1 MDIKSN
7 EEVRQELLLKA
18 MCDLKIQAK
27 EVIDGIMGDLY
38 CEYLPH
44 VVTDTESNIGSRVDG
59 VIRNLISGK
68 FERLGDSP
76 MVKVSDSYQCEHYI
90 GLHSYDAMVK
100 PLCDLM
106 GPEIIGARVKQLE
119 NEVESLRQ
127 QLIEAYRGA

>member
-1 MDIKSN
+1 MEVKSS
-7 EEVRQELLLKA
+7 EEVREELLLKA
-18 MCDLKIQAK
+18 MGHLREQATA
-27 EVIDGIMGDLY
+27 VIGGIMGDLY

-59 VIRNLISGK
+59 VIRNLIAGK
-68 FERLGDSP
+68 FERLGESP

-90 GLHSYDAMVK
+90 SLNSYDGMVK

-106 GPEIIGARVKQLE
+106 APEIVGARVKQLE

-127 QLIEAYRGA
+127 QLEQAYRR

>member
-1 MDIKSN
+1 MEVKSN
-7 EEVRQELLLKA
+7 EEVREELLLKA
-18 MCDLKIQAK
+18 MGNLREQATA
-27 EVIDGIMGDLY
+27 VIGGIMGELY

-68 FERLGDSP
+68 FEKCGES

-90 GLHSYDAMVK
+90 HLNSYDGMVK

-106 GPEIIGARVKQLE
+106 SPEIVGARVKQLE
-119 NEVESLRQ
+119 NEVESLRN
-127 QLIEAYRGA
+127 QLDIAYRR

>member
-1 MDIKSN
+1 MEVKSN
-7 EEVRQELLLKA
+7 EEVREELLLKA
-18 MCDLKIQAK
+18 MERLKTQAK
-27 EVIDGIMGDLY
+27 GVIDGIMGDLY

-59 VIRNLISGK
+59 VIRNLMAGK
-68 FERLGDSP
+68 FERLGESA

-90 GLHSYDAMVK
+90 SINSYDSMVK

-106 GPEIIGARVKQLE
+106 GPEIVGARVKQLE

-127 QLIEAYRGA
+127 QLEQAYRR

>member
-1 MDIKSN
+1 MEVKSN
-7 EEVRQELLLKA
+7 EEVREELLLKA
-18 MCDLKIQAK
+18 MDHLKAQARD
-27 EVIDGIMGDLY
+27 VIDGIMGDLY

-59 VIRNLISGK
+59 VIRNLIAGK

-90 GLHSYDAMVK
+90 SLNSYDGMVK

-106 GPEIIGARVKQLE
+106 GPEIVGARVKQLE
-119 NEVESLRQ
+119 NEVQSLRQ
-127 QLIEAYRGA
+127 QLEDAYRR